1 MSERD
6 QRLDAAWR
14 AASREEPPPALDAAI
29 RAAARRAIVGLP
41 RRGRNKHWWYPLA
54 AAATVALLTVGIAQ
68 LTPSERVAP
77 DVTDMAAAP
86 GEARVDAALQAAAEK
101 APVTA
106 APASA
111 PSPPE
116 SAAATSAAA
125 VAAGAGAAERAPAP
139 AARAQQKPVA
149 EAKPQSVAQ
158 DKLARTAPERAAASS
173 VPSPPAAPAPSARP
187 LSEPFPATGAAES
200 GRDAKLEEGSPAIS
214 TPARQAVEPMRAQ
227 SRVAAANV
235 ASADSA
241 KLAPASA
248 RAVDDWIKR
257 IRDLKVAGRLDE
269 AAKELAAF
277 RSAYGERADALLPED
292 LRQIRP

>member
-1 MSERD
+1 M
-6 QRLDAAWR
+6 
-14 AASREEPPPALDAAI
+14 
-29 RAAARRAIVGLP
+29 AR
-41 RRGRNKHWWYPLA
+41 
-54 AAATVALLTVGIAQ
+54 
-68 LTPSERVAP
+68 
-77 DVTDMAAAP
+77 
-86 GEARVDAALQAAAEK
+86 
-101 APVTA
+101 
-106 APASA
+106 
-111 PSPPE
+111 
-116 SAAATSAAA
+116 AA
-125 VAAGAGAAERAPAP
+125 VAAGAGTAERAPVS
-139 AARAQQKPVA
+139 AARAPQKAVA

-158 DKLARTAPERAAASS
+158 DKLARTAPEMAAASS

-200 GRDAKLEEGSPAIS
+200 GRNAKLEEESPAIS

-227 SRVAAANV
+227 SRVTAANV

-277 RSAYGERADALLPED
+277 RSAYGERAEALLPED

>member
-14 AASREEPPPALDAAI
+14 AASLDEPPPQLDGAI
-29 RAAARRAIVGLP
+29 RAAARRAIGGLP

-54 AAATVALLTVGIAQ
+54 AAATVALLAVSIAQ
-68 LTPSERVAP
+68 LTPSERIAP

-86 GEARVDAALQAAAEK
+86 GEARVDAALQATAKK
-101 APVTA
+101 APETA
-106 APASA
+106 APASTL
-111 PSPPE
+111 SPPE
-116 SAAATSAAA
+116 PAAATSAAA
-125 VAAGAGAAERAPAP
+125 VAAGAERAPAP
-139 AARAQQKPVA
+139 AARAPQKPVA

-158 DKLARTAPERAAASS
+158 DKLARAAPEMAAASS
-173 VPSPPAAPAPSARP
+173 VPSPPATPVPSASP

-200 GRDAKLEEGSPAIS
+200 SRDAKLEEESPAIS

-241 KLAPASA
+241 RLAPASA